1 MSSKPKTTPKT
12 TEEKRKNL
20 LALIYQRKNHMLI
33 GIPYSIDF
41 RESEVQN
48 LVALYQRLYENE
60 FSDEEKHDFSE
71 VLKVNK
77 SYGEWARARRASV
90 GLDY

>member
-1 MSSKPKTTPKT
+1 MSAKPKT

-20 LALIYQRKNHMLI
+20 LAVIYQRKNHMLM

-41 RESEVQN
+41 RESEVKE
-48 LVALYQRLYENE
+48 LVARYQRLYENE

-71 VLKVNK
+71 VLEVNK
-77 SYGEWARARRASV
+77 RYGEWAKKRRASV
-90 GLDY
+90 GLNY